1 MKAKRSR
8 PVAKR
13 GTKDLTAKTA
23 RGIKG
28 GVQNKA
34 DGSLDVGLHFKYD
47 IKGNKEG

>member
-1 MKAKRSR
+1 MKAKRGKR
-8 PVAKR
+8 VAKR
-13 GTKDLTAKTA
+13 GTKDLTAKNA

-34 DGSLDVGLHFKYD
+34 DGSLEAGIHFKYD